1 MELFLRW
8 NGYLLGKAH
17 IIISKERS
25 CEKLNR
31 DQNITLLLAGFGKD
45 GTLLENIAA
54 FAIEQ

>member
-17 IIISKERS
+17 IIISKERL

-45 GTLLENIAA
+45 GTLLAKVAA